1 MNLRLAL
8 RTLRRAPAFTVATIL
23 TLALGVGANTGAF
36 SAVYALLLKPLPYPD
51 PHRLVA
57 LYETTVDGKPRD
69 VGQANLLDWRART
82 TLFEAMSAYRPRSF
96 GLTRHPQEPVTV
108 IQTGMVMADFFRVVA
123 IPPALGRTFR
133 EDEEI
138 ADAPVIVLTDRLW
151 RKLFDADP
159 AIVGRSVLINEEP
172 HTIIGVMPA
181 GFEYPMSEL
190 PDAFLPLTRA
200 RYGHIRLGQLSAAA
214 RLKPGITLA
223 AANAELDSVAARLSR
238 EYPTTNA
245 GRTAAL
251 KPLEDTIAG
260 ARRGP
265 LYLLLAATSLLLLI
279 ACANVAGLM
288 LARWLA
294 RSHEIAIRIALG
306 AGLRDLLR
314 QFLAESAL
322 LSFCGTVCGLA
333 AATAVLRV
341 VPVFVPGADL
351 APPLHLDA
359 SAFFAALVLAT
370 AVTFTLAIAPVLLLR
385 RTDLN
390 GVIKAGTHRVRAAL
404 AATQVALS
412 LVLLL
417 SAGLLFRSF
426 LHVISIDPGFDS
438 AHALRF
444 GIGLPEKRYA
454 TESALI
460 DFHRNLLTRL
470 STLPGVESA
479 GAAQYLPLLG
489 VSSIGGLFQITG
501 SAIPRPQ
508 WPRAWTNVATPGYF
522 AAMRIPILQGRDFS
536 WQDDP
541 LTNPGVAI
549 VNQTFVRTYLRDRRA
564 IGTRIDL
571 NWDRAAQWDI
581 IGVTADALQVSLDR
595 EPVPQIYLSMTQI
608 GADGCI
614 YVLRGHPDARA
625 VAAAVSEQDPRLER
639 ISPVPLQLT
648 VERSLSR
655 RAIAIRLVG
664 AFGVLALLLT
674 AVGLYGVLAFR
685 AASRAR
691 EMAIRMALGATA
703 THVRGLIFT
712 EALALAAAGTL
723 AGLVVF
729 WMVRGFLQS
738 QLYGVGPADPIAI
751 SAAVILILLVALAA
765 AAAPSGRAVRSQPM
779 NLLRE
784 R

>member
-1 MNLRLAL
+1 MNLRLAF
-8 RTLRRAPAFTVATIL
+8 RTLRRAPAFTISTIL

-96 GLTRHPQEPVTV
+96 GLTRNPHEPVTV
-108 IQTGMVMADFFRVVA
+108 IQTGMVMADFFRVIG
-123 IPPALGRTFR
+123 IPPALGRVFR
-133 EDEEI
+133 EDDEI
-138 ADAPVIVLTDRLW
+138 AAAPVIVLTDRLW
-151 RKLFDADP
+151 RRLFDADP
-159 AIVGRSVLINEEP
+159 AITGRTVLINEEP
-172 HTIIGVMPA
+172 YTIIGVMPA
-181 GFEYPMSEL
+181 GFEYRMGEL
-190 PDAFLPLTRA
+190 PDAFVPLKRA
-200 RYGHIRLGQLSAAA
+200 LYGHIRLGQLSAAA
-214 RLKPGITLA
+214 RLKPGVTLA
-223 AANAELDSVAARLSR
+223 AARAELDSVAARLSR

-251 KPLEDTIAG
+251 KPLEDTMTG
-260 ARRGP
+260 ARREP

-306 AGLRDLLR
+306 AGLRTLLR

-322 LSFCGTVCGLA
+322 LSLCGTVCGLA
-333 AATAVLRV
+333 AATAVLRMI
-341 VPVFVPGADL
+341 PAFVPGADL
-351 APPLHLDA
+351 SPLHLDTA
-359 SAFFAALVLAT
+359 AFFAALALAL
-370 AVTFTLAIAPVLLLR
+370 AVTLTLAIAPVLLLR
-385 RTDLN
+385 HTDLN
-390 GVIKAGTHRVRAAL
+390 GVIKTGTHRVRAVL
-404 AATQVALS
+404 VVTQVALS

-438 AHALRF
+438 THALHF
-444 GIGLPEKRYA
+444 GIGLPESRYSTA
-454 TESALI
+454 SALI
-460 DFHRNLLTRL
+460 DFHRNLLARL
-470 STLPGVESA
+470 SVLPGVESA

-489 VSSIGGLFQITG
+489 VSSIGGSFQITG

-508 WPRAWTNVATPGYF
+508 WPRAWTNFATPGYF

-536 WQDDP
+536 WQDDR
-541 LTNPGVAI
+541 LTTPGVAI
-549 VNQTFVRTYLRDRRA
+549 VNQTFVRTYLRDRRP

-571 NWDRAAQWDI
+571 NWGRAAQWDI
-581 IGVTADALQVSLDR
+581 IGVTADARQVSLDR

-608 GADGCI
+608 GAEGCI
-614 YVLRGHPDARA
+614 YVVRGHPDARA
-625 VAAAVSEQDPRLER
+625 VAAAVSDRDPRLER
-639 ISPVPLQLT
+639 ISVVPLQLT

-655 RAIAIRLVG
+655 RAVAIRLVG
-664 AFGVLALLLT
+664 AFGALALLLT

-691 EMAIRMALGATA
+691 EMAIRMALGATT

-712 EALALAAAGTL
+712 EALGLAAAGTI

-729 WMVRGFLQS
+729 WFARDFLKS

-751 SAAVILILLVALAA
+751 GAAAAAILLVALAA

-779 NLLRE
+779 DLLRE